1 MEVNSSEVRIK
12 WLCSNALSALKK
24 KKKKPF
30 YFNILMHAC
39 VLSLFIHVQLLV
51 SLWTIAYQTPLSVG
65 CSRQEYKSGLPCP
78 PSRDLPNP
86 ARDRTLVS
94 TISTNSKWVQYH

>member
-1 MEVNSSEVRIK
+1 MHY
-12 WLCSNALSALKK
+12 LLLK

-30 YFNILMHAC
+30 YFNILMHAY
-39 VLSLFIHVQLLV
+39 VLSLFIHVQLLA
-51 SLWTIAYQTPLSVG
+51 SLWTSAYQTPLSVG

-78 PSRDLPNP
+78 PPGDLPNP

-94 TISTNSKWVQYH
+94 SISLIRKWVLYH